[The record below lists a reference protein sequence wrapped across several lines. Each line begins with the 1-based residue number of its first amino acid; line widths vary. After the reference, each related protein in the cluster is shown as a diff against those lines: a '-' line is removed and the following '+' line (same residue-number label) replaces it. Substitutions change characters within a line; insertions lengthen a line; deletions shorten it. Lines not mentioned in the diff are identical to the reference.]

1 MSEQAEWGGRIVE
14 WARRFHVEYEYQAK
28 RFGWESQTPV
38 DFDNLPEANK
48 QTMLNTVAA
57 VMGSEVYPRERLV
70 EAVTAE
76 RDALDLELMRLN
88 DTLPVLG
95 SLDDVIKAILVHYPD
110 DPYAMYLTERVCD
123 AKELE
128 TELSELRARVERAM
142 LVSGHRRRDPE
153 CAACEMFA
161 ILEGTER

>member
-28 RFGWESQTPV
+28 RFGWKSQTPV
-38 DFDNLPEANK
+38 DFDDLPEANR

-76 RDALDLELMRLN
+76 RDALREMFVDEGMATFWAGWRDKQRLPQV
-88 DTLPVLG
+88 T
-95 SLDDVIKAILVHYPD
+95 A
-110 DPYAMYLTERVCD
+110 
-123 AKELE
+123 
-128 TELSELRARVERAM
+128 ELSELRARVERVKAVIEKATTRGEIKHFNPAKDLPGTYANYFDDL
-142 LVSGHRRRDPE
+142 LV
-153 CAACEMFA
+153 
-161 ILEGTER
+161 ILEGNAE